1 MWYNGGVNKQY
12 VILSVERRAPN
23 GYFVAFQGFSGCTPV
38 FSTVDKAKRFMSKTH
53 AKHYANKELF
63 TTPDAS
69 VIVEIDVELP
79 GKTLVKPTESD
90 EPPTFAEIYRDV

>member
-12 VILSVERRAPN
+12 VILSTERRAPN
-23 GYFVAFQGFSGCTPV
+23 GYFVAIHGFSPYFATI
-38 FSTVDKAKRFMSKTH
+38 DKAKRFMSKTH
-53 AKHYANKELF
+53 AKRYADKELF

-79 GKTLVKPTESD
+79 GNPL
-90 EPPTFAEIYRDV
+90 